1 MSLSFSGGVRSV
13 KVKSTSRAPLDR
25 HIILF
30 FTHLKKWK

>member
-1 MSLSFSGGVRSV
+1 MSLSFSGGVSRIE
-13 KVKSTSRAPLDR
+13 VKSTSRAPLDS